1 MNIYLTPLQFARIAG
16 VAFVGLAITV
26 AVIQSRQSE
35 HGVILTP
42 IEPGEADALVSE
54 LARCRTITLD
64 DLGLLES
71 CLNVWAEN
79 RQHFLQSGK
88 LPHFLAEPAPDRSTA
103 AAKNQDAIPHHD
115 IHQPR
120 AR

>member
-1 MNIYLTPLQFARIAG
+1 MNIYLTPPQIARIAA
-16 VAFVGLAITV
+16 VAFVGLAIAV
-26 AVIQSRQSE
+26 AVIQSRQSKD
-35 HGVILTP
+35 GIILTP